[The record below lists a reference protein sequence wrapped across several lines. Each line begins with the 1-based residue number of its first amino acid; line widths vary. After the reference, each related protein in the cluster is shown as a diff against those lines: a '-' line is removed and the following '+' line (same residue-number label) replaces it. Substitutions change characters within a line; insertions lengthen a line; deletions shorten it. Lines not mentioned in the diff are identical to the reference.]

1 LPSGEK
7 YFSLN
12 GGVGQS
18 SYLFSEERNVNH
30 ELDRKKGQWK
40 KQRGKAVIHRAI
52 GKVGQKTDEAK
63 NPIEAKKA
71 TKCT

>member
-1 LPSGEK
+1 MVGLVNLPTSFQKKGT
-7 YFSLN
+7 LTMN
-12 GGVGQS
+12 W
-18 SYLFSEERNVNH
+18 
-30 ELDRKKGQWK
+30 DRKKGQWK